1 MSMKSPWVVNIKEI
15 EYLEETVVKFVSCQ
29 REIAR
34 ENEGNKSTRVR
45 NSSVQFNPSVVSDS
59 LRPY

>member
-1 MSMKSPWVVNIKEI
+1 MSIKSPWVVNIKEI

-45 NSSVQFNPSVVSDS
+45 NSSV
-59 LRPY
+59 